1 MMKKTY
7 FLLNLLLLVVMCS
20 SCNQASRKMNLSQI
34 RTFQNAEPVWA
45 AGQDTVKNQ
54 TLSFR
59 EIISADRIATAYI
72 RLAASTDYRLHV
84 NGKFV
89 AHGPCVAAHD
99 FYRIDCYDIASF
111 MQKGENVVAVEVAG
125 YNEPSYYLLNQ
136 PSFLQCEVEL
146 NGKVVAATGTDFQAF
161 ELKQRKSDVPRFSF
175 QRPFTEYYV
184 LTPGYAEWM
193 TQAGWEDAE
202 HQVTLSKV
210 ETKQFIERRVAYP
223 DYRVHDALRLNDSI
237 YKFEC
242 NSSGFLGIPVKV
254 DEPSCL
260 KVSFDELLGE
270 DGAVHINRLGCQA
283 YVTYELQPG
292 EYDLESFEP
301 YTMQYMQI
309 AFLKGKGDVSRMYM
323 RDYCNADVKRAS
335 FESDNT
341 DLNRLFE
348 TARETHRQNALDVFM
363 DCASRERAG
372 WLCDSYFSAR
382 VAFDFSG
389 HTKLEKNFIENFLLP
404 KEFKDIDKGMLPMCY
419 PSDHWNHNYIPNWAM
434 WFVLELEE
442 YLHRSGDREMID
454 QAKQRVYELVDYFKP
469 YLNEDGLLEK
479 LDKWV
484 FVEWSDANRY
494 VQDVNYPTN
503 MLYAEMLDVISRLY
517 QDSELKSQAE
527 NVREAIRK
535 QSFDGTFFCDNAIRE
550 DGRLIRTDHHTEVC
564 QYYAFFF
571 HTATPDSYPELWKML
586 RDKFGPSRKQNN
598 PYPDV
603 AFANAFIGNYLR
615 LELLSREGL
624 SKQLLDESI
633 AEYLTM
639 ADQTGTLWENM
650 TSTASCNH
658 GFAAHLERVLM
669 RDILG
674 VYDVSPTEKTIC
686 LRFVDSGLKHCKG
699 VLPIGDDEIRL
710 EWNLKDGVLKY
721 HLDLPKGYK
730 VLIVPNAKSDIKEIV
745 QL

>member
-1 MMKKTY
+1 
-7 FLLNLLLLVVMCS
+7 
-20 SCNQASRKMNLSQI
+20 
-34 RTFQNAEPVWA
+34 
-45 AGQDTVKNQ
+45 
-54 TLSFR
+54 
-59 EIISADRIATAYI
+59 
-72 RLAASTDYRLHV
+72 
-84 NGKFV
+84 
-89 AHGPCVAAHD
+89 
-99 FYRIDCYDIASF
+99 
-111 MQKGENVVAVEVAG
+111 
-125 YNEPSYYLLNQ
+125 
-136 PSFLQCEVEL
+136 
-146 NGKVVAATGTDFQAF
+146 
-161 ELKQRKSDVPRFSF
+161 
-175 QRPFTEYYV
+175 
-184 LTPGYAEWM
+184 
-193 TQAGWEDAE
+193 
-202 HQVTLSKV
+202 
-210 ETKQFIERRVAYP
+210 
-223 DYRVHDALRLNDSI
+223 
-237 YKFEC
+237 
-242 NSSGFLGIPVKV
+242 
-254 DEPSCL
+254 
-260 KVSFDELLGE
+260 
-270 DGAVHINRLGCQA
+270 
-283 YVTYELQPG
+283 
-292 EYDLESFEP
+292 
-301 YTMQYMQI
+301 
-309 AFLKGKGDVSRMYM
+309 
-323 RDYCNADVKRAS
+323 
-335 FESDNT
+335 
-341 DLNRLFE
+341 
-348 TARETHRQNALDVFM
+348 
-363 DCASRERAG
+363 
-372 WLCDSYFSAR
+372 
-382 VAFDFSG
+382 
-389 HTKLEKNFIENFLLP
+389 
-404 KEFKDIDKGMLPMCY
+404 
-419 PSDHWNHNYIPNWAM
+419 M

-503 MLYAEMLDVISRLY
+503 MLYAEMLDAISRLY

-674 VYDVSPTEKTIC
+674 VYDVSPTEKTIR

-710 EWNLKDGVLKY
+710 EWNLRDGVLKY